1 MVFDSCWYDIEFVLS
16 QSDLVLLF
24 PAVLEE
30 LVNNGRLKGSVVG
43 GRQDKAV
50 YIPDIYARTQNTWV
64 DSFLQQNGYLG
75 RLNLFFTHFLFLK
88 HCAPEIL
95 L

>member
-1 MVFDSCWYDIEFVLS
+1 M
-16 QSDLVLLF
+16 
-24 PAVLEE
+24 
-30 LVNNGRLKGSVVG
+30 NTGRLKGSVVG

-75 RLNLFFTHFLFLK
+75 RFIFVFHSFHFSHLTFYCKLGP
-88 HCAPEIL
+88 AERSLDSIDR
-95 L
+95 